1 MKNIIIITLMMVLLT
16 NHVEAQF
23 APPAGM
29 PGSTAI
35 HRDSNVFVNWAEK
48 VEIQRGYVNISDKS
62 LGYVDYGETDYAF
75 GKADG
80 KVISLGDSGIAIIS
94 LTASLINGDSWDFAV
109 FENGF
114 SDEFLELAF
123 VEVSSDGENYF
134 RFPCVSLTDTIDQ
147 IETFGTLDTRK
158 LHNFAGKYRVNYGI
172 PFDLD
177 SLDDN
182 ELLDKNNISF
192 IKIIDV
198 IGSLNPQYATYDS
211 KGNKIN
217 DPFPTPFN
225 SGGFDLDA
233 IGIIHQ
239 KNIDKNNSAEL
250 NDLVIYP
257 NPVHNDLHLTTA
269 ATTIE
274 RIEILDING
283 YNKTLFYDNEK
294 SVFDVSLLSSGIY
307 FIKIK
312 FKDNKTVVRKFIK
325 E

>member
-1 MKNIIIITLMMVLLT
+1 MVLLT

>member
-1 MKNIIIITLMMVLLT
+1 
-16 NHVEAQF
+16 
-23 APPAGM
+23 M

-62 LGYVDYGETDYAF
+62 LGYVDYGEADYSL
-75 GKADG
+75 GKPDG
-80 KVISLGDSGIAIIS
+80 KVVSLGDSGIAIIS
-94 LTASLINGDSWDFAV
+94 LTAPLINGDSWDFAI

-134 RFPCVSLTDTIDQ
+134 RFPCVSLTDTANQ
-147 IETFGTLDTRK
+147 VGTFGTLDARK
-158 LHNFAGKYRVNYGI
+158 LHNFAGKYKVNYGT
-172 PFDLD
+172 PFDID

-182 ELLDKNNISF
+182 DLLEKNNIRF

-198 IGSLNPQYATYDS
+198 IGSLNPEYATYDS
-211 KGNKIN
+211 QGNKIN

-233 IGIIHQ
+233 VGIIHQ
-239 KNIDKNNSAEL
+239 KSIDKNNNTEL

-257 NPVHNDLHLTTA
+257 NPVHNDLHFTTEVNN
-269 ATTIE
+269 IE

-294 SVFDVSLLSSGIY
+294 SVFDVSFLSSGIY

-312 FKDNKTVVRKFIK
+312 FKDNKTVVRNFIK